1 VSEPEREQRD
11 FPITFPDGTVR
22 ALSDWAG
29 APVLLVNVAS
39 KCGFTPQYEGL
50 EKLHRNGLAVVGFPC
65 NQFGGQEPGTDA
77 EIATFCSATYDVTFP
92 IAAKVDVNGPAADP
106 LWVWLRQQAPGSLGP
121 DNPLRQY
128 LSPEVADSDQVK
140 WNFTKFLL
148 DGSGRVVRRYEPTD
162 TPESIAADL

>member
-1 VSEPEREQRD
+1 MSFDV
-11 FPITFPDGTVR
+11 TFPSGEVKP
-22 ALSDWAG
+22 LSDWAG

-50 EKLHRNGLAVVGFPC
+50 EKLHRDGLAVVGFPC

-92 IAAKVDVNGPAADP
+92 IAAKIDVNGPDADP
-106 LWVWLRQQAPGSLGP
+106 LWVWLRAQAPGALAA

-128 LSPEVADSDQVK
+128 LTPEVADSDQVK